1 VPRADGGTAVLH
13 ASCVLWR
20 GRGILVRGR
29 SGSGKSTLVLRLLE
43 AGAWLVADDLV
54 RLRAREGMLVAEAPQ
69 PRGHLEVRGLGL
81 FRLVSLPRCRVHLVV
96 RATAVR
102 GERLP
107 EPAAATICGVRLPE
121 VTVDPGAPAAAARLG
136 LALFAVRI
144 A

>member
-1 VPRADGGTAVLH
+1 MAEPRAGGRTLH
-13 ASCVLWR
+13 ASCVWWR

-54 RLRAREGMLVAEAPQ
+54 QLHAEDGILVAEAPQ
-69 PRGHLEVRGLGL
+69 PHGHLEVRGLGL
-81 FRLVSLPRCRVHLVV
+81 FRLVSLPRCPVHLLV
-96 RATAVR
+96 RATAIR

-107 EPAAATICGVRLPE
+107 EPVTTSICGVRLPE
-121 VTVDPGAPAAAARLG
+121 VAVDPGSPAAAARLG